1 MPLPPSQFLPARD
14 ILLQAFAS
22 FPKWPRDSD
31 HPLKADSTCCSVR
44 SAMRRLNTSTS
55 PSSSFHSSSS
65 MVGQLYALAL
75 LNREDARRRMRG
87 ESMPSEMFL
96 AQQPPS
102 LLALAGPPPQVST
115 FENSNAAG
123 FHDEGRGR
131 QRPRTSGGISGR
143 ATGGAGSSRSKGRQ
157 FGAVSVAGQMGR
169 SGAFSGGSEAI
180 ATRAIQAARVPSL
193 AVTAVGADLSTSRGA
208 GYLIDRAC
216 VDARCG
222 NHVGGSAVTQ
232 ERPRSTDALSPRQSG
247 MGNWHGVSSRSTC
260 QNEARDASSSRT
272 ALRVSDLE
280 RMGCP
285 TKVSTLPVRRAAA
298 DAEALAFERKALDQ
312 ARLSS
317 SLPRA
322 SLPASDAAL
331 HDPLRPMT
339 QSANAGSG
347 AKAASGVLTSL
358 QRSSHHAASYVPP
371 PAPGGGVDPWKASE
385 EDLKRQALGQGM
397 AEDVAA
403 VRRAAAV
410 GHIGPSI
417 MHGFG

>member
-1 MPLPPSQFLPARD
+1 M
-14 ILLQAFAS
+14 
-22 FPKWPRDSD
+22 
-31 HPLKADSTCCSVR
+31 
-44 SAMRRLNTSTS
+44 
-55 PSSSFHSSSS
+55 
-65 MVGQLYALAL
+65 
-75 LNREDARRRMRG
+75 
-87 ESMPSEMFL
+87 
-96 AQQPPS
+96 
-102 LLALAGPPPQVST
+102 
-115 FENSNAAG
+115 
-123 FHDEGRGR
+123 
-131 QRPRTSGGISGR
+131 
-143 ATGGAGSSRSKGRQ
+143 
-157 FGAVSVAGQMGR
+157 
-169 SGAFSGGSEAI
+169 
-180 ATRAIQAARVPSL
+180 
-193 AVTAVGADLSTSRGA
+193 
-208 GYLIDRAC
+208 
-216 VDARCG
+216 
-222 NHVGGSAVTQ
+222 TQ

-247 MGNWHGVSSRSTC
+247 IGNWHGVSSRSTC

-322 SLPASDAAL
+322 SLPVRALLASDAAL

-347 AKAASGVLTSL
+347 AKAARAGPHNLAHSTGASGVLTSL